1 MENKKQ
7 SFEQL
12 IIGIIVVIIGII
24 LDQYTKFLAITK
36 LKDRPISI
44 IDGVFELQ
52 YLENKGAAFGI
63 LQNQQWLFLL
73 IGIPFSIIAFLFYIR
88 LPKTKKMLPVRY
100 CVLFTITGTIGNLI
114 DRIRFSYVVDFL
126 YFKLIDFPIFNV
138 ADIFV
143 SVSAIIIV
151 ILLIFVYNES
161 EIDQMLNIK
170 RKKYKLDYKE

>member
-7 SFEQL
+7 SFKQL
-12 IIGIIVVIIGII
+12 IIGITVIFIGII
-24 LDQYTKFLAITK
+24 SDQYTKFLAIEK
-36 LKDRPISI
+36 LKNNPISI
-44 IDGVFELQ
+44 IDGVFELH

-63 LQNQQWLFLL
+63 LQNQQLLFLL
-73 IGIPFSIIAFLFYIR
+73 IGIFFSIIAFIFYIR
-88 LPKTKKMLPVRY
+88 LPKTKRMLPVSY
-100 CVLFTITGTIGNLI
+100 CVLFIITGAIGNLI
-114 DRIRFSYVVDFL
+114 DRIRFGYVVDFL
-126 YFKLIDFPIFNV
+126 YFKLIDFPIFNI

-151 ILLIFVYNES
+151 ILLIFIYNES